1 MLGLA
6 MLEYHDSH
14 GKLPPAV
21 VYGKDGKALYSW
33 RVLVLPYIEE
43 QGLYNEFRLD
53 EAWDSPH
60 NIRLLERRPH
70 AYAPPSRYAHKI
82 PPTHT
87 YVHVF
92 VGKGTPFENPE
103 GHSMASITDG
113 TSYTFLVIEAGKP
126 VPWTKPEDLSYSA
139 DQPLPDLDGPFRDIM
154 RVGFADGSHRT
165 IPRDFDENAF
175 RAAITRNGG
184 EKFNLNSLDCPGK

>member
-60 NIRLLERRPH
+60 NIRLLERPPH

-87 YVHVF
+87 YVHVL
-92 VGKGTPFENPE
+92 VGRGTPFENPE

-175 RAAITRNGG
+175 
-184 EKFNLNSLDCPGK
+184 